1 MNKIILAA
9 AIMNA
14 INSTPEVVPAVGNWD
29 NVIAMPMVEEGVQ
42 VDPRNPIVNARSHQV
57 GVGVFGGQCFRCA
70 SGTRFTVG
78 GSPFALH
85 ADFTIELFVNFDSL
99 TSGNQYIFDFGNNG
113 FILRYYSGEII
124 LNSNAGTVLIPTG
137 FAPTVNKWH
146 HMAVVRRNGLMQVY
160 IDGVM
165 RGQAAFSTSL
175 AHTAFT
181 VGNYSGGGN
190 YHVTGRIDQVRV
202 SAEAVYTANFVPP
215 TTAFEI
221 GSTEANFDPYWVN
234 VTMLLQNHSGSNMV
248 NQASAATLTAVGT
261 PNISTLIKKIG
272 TASMEFASAGSYYRA
287 DQAALFDFGSQE
299 WAVECWVRPTAV
311 ISGNVHL
318 VGRRTA
324 ATAGGWKLGL
334 SNMRP
339 VLGVSTNASSWT
351 NVIGPVTGSEIQLNR
366 WTHLA
371 ATRIGNTLSLFVD
384 GELIGTLAITGAI
397 QASAIPVTIGASN
410 DATEQFTGFISA
422 VRVTRG
428 DGRYYNNFT
437 PKMKT
442 AYATNGTVVQSA
454 NDPYYAKVNAM
465 LPFNKDFTAGVDM
478 WQIVTQRAGV
488 SLDPS
493 RKLFGQDTLTVQS
506 GAAGGI
512 NYNNSTR
519 TLLGAVDCTVE
530 SWVNTDYVGTTAMPI
545 IGQYHASTAGAWMM
559 GVAAGGKFAFFVR
572 GGAYLES
579 SAVIADGNW
588 HHVAVVIR
596 SNNVYLYVDGSLVAQ
611 TAMTRVADYNGNIQV
626 GYNISA
632 EAASGYRMNIARVRV
647 TQGRGRYV
655 SNFTPNE
662 NTVVQAALAA

>member
-1 MNKIILAA
+1 
-9 AIMNA
+9 
-14 INSTPEVVPAVGNWD
+14 
-29 NVIAMPMVEEGVQ
+29 MPMVEEGVQ

-85 ADFTIELFVNFDSL
+85 IDFTIELFVNFDSL
-99 TSGNQYIFDFGNNG
+99 AAGNQYIFDYGNNG

-137 FAPTVNKWH
+137 YVPTVGQWH
-146 HMAVVRRNGLMQVY
+146 HMAVVRRNGLVQLY

-165 RGQAAFSTSL
+165 RGQNTFATSL

-190 YHVTGRIDQVRV
+190 YHVNGRVDQVRV
-202 SAEAVYTANFVPP
+202 SAEAVYTANFTPP
-215 TTAFEI
+215 TSPFEI
-221 GSTEANFDPYWVN
+221 GSAEASFDPYWVN
-234 VTMLLQNHSGSNMV
+234 VTMLLQNHSGSAMV
-248 NQASAATLTAVGT
+248 NQASAATLTAVGS
-261 PNISTLIKKIG
+261 PNISTLTKKIG
-272 TASMEFASAGSYYRA
+272 SASMEFASAGSYYRA
-287 DQAALFDFGSQE
+287 DQNALFDFGSQE

-339 VLGVSTNASSWT
+339 VIGASTNNSSWT
-351 NVIGPVTGSEIQLNR
+351 NVIGQVTGSEIQLNR

-371 ATRIGNTLSLFVD
+371 ATRVGNTLSLFVD
-384 GELIGTLAITGAI
+384 GELISASSITAAI
-397 QASAIPVTIGASN
+397 QPSTIPVTIGASN

-428 DGRYYNNFT
+428 DGRYYSNFT

-442 AYATNGTVVQSA
+442 AFAANGTVVQSA

-465 LPFNKDFTAGVDM
+465 FPFSKDFTAGVDM
-478 WQIVTQRAGV
+478 FQIASQRAGV
-488 SLDPS
+488 SIDPS

-512 NYNNSTR
+512 NYSNGTR
-519 TLLGAVDCTVE
+519 AMLGAVDCTVE
-530 SWVNTDYVGTTAMPI
+530 GWVNTDYVSGGALLPI
-545 IGQYHASTAGAWMM
+545 IGQYHVTTQGSWVL
-559 GVAAGGKFAFFVR
+559 GVYGNNAQFFIR
-572 GGAYLES
+572 GGVVARGS
-579 SAVIADGNW
+579 RIISDGEW
-588 HHVAVVIR
+588 HHVAASII
-596 SNNVYLYVDGSLVAQ
+596 SGIVYLYVDGVLDAQ
-611 TAMTRVADYNGNIQV
+611 GPIGRIPDYNGNIQV
-626 GYNISA
+626 GYNIAA
-632 EAASGYRMNIARVRV
+632 EAAAGYRINVGRVRV
-647 TQGRGRYV
+647 TQGRGRYS

>member
-14 INSTPEVVPAVGNWD
+14 INSTPEVVSPAGSWD

-42 VDPRNPIVNARSHQV
+42 VDPRNPIVNARSHQI

-85 ADFTIELFVNFDSL
+85 TDFTIELFVNFDSL
-99 TSGNQYIFDFGNNG
+99 AASNQYIFDYGNNG
-113 FILRYYSGEII
+113 FILRYYNGEII

-137 FAPTVNKWH
+137 YVPTVGKWH
-146 HMAVVRRNGLMQVY
+146 HMAVVRRNGLVQLYV
-160 IDGVM
+160 DGVM
-165 RGQAAFSTSL
+165 RGQNTFATSL

-190 YHVTGRIDQVRV
+190 YHVNGRVDQVRV
-202 SAEAVYTANFVPP
+202 SAEAVYTANFTPP
-215 TTAFEI
+215 TLPFEI
-221 GSTEANFDPYWVN
+221 GSAEASFDPYWVN
-234 VTMLLQNHSGSNMV
+234 VTLLLQNHSGSAMV
-248 NQASAATLTAVGT
+248 NQASAATLTAVGS
-261 PNISTLIKKIG
+261 PNISTLTKKIG
-272 TASMEFASAGSYYRA
+272 SASMEFASAGSYYRA
-287 DQAALFDFGSQE
+287 DQNGLFDFGSQE
-299 WAVECWVRPTAV
+299 WCVECWVRPSAV

-324 ATAGGWKLGL
+324 AQSGGWKLGL
-334 SNMRP
+334 NNMQP
-339 VLGVSTNASSWT
+339 VIGTSINNSSWT
-351 NVIGPVTGSEIQLNR
+351 TVVGPVTGSAIQPNR

-371 ATRIGNTLSLFVD
+371 ATRVGNTISLFVD
-384 GELIGTLAITGAI
+384 GELIGTVSITAAI
-397 QASAIPVTIGASN
+397 QPSTIPVTIGASN
-410 DATEQFTGFISA
+410 DATEQFAGFISG
-422 VRVTRG
+422 VRITRG
-428 DGRYYNNFT
+428 DGRYYSNFT

-442 AYATNGTVVQSA
+442 AFATNGTVVQSA
-454 NDPYYAKVNAM
+454 YDPYYAKVNAM
-465 LPFNKDFTAGVDM
+465 FPFSKDVSAGVDM
-478 WQIVTQRAGV
+478 FQIVSQRAGV

-512 NYNNSTR
+512 NYSNGTR
-519 TLLGAVDCTVE
+519 AMLGAVDSTIE
-530 SWVNTDYVGTTAMPI
+530 AWVNTDYMGVTAMPI
-545 IGQYHASTAGAWMM
+545 VGQYHASTAGAWMM
-559 GVAAGGKFAFFVR
+559 GVVNGKAVFFVR
-572 GGAYLES
+572 GGVYIES

-588 HHVAVVIR
+588 HHVAVSIR
-596 SNNVYLYVDGSLVAQ
+596 SNSAYLYVDGNLVAQ
-611 TAMTRVADYNGNIQV
+611 SAMTRAADYNGNIQI

-632 EAASGYRMNIARVRV
+632 EAASGYRMNIARVRA
-647 TQGRGRYV
+647 TQSRGRYV